1 MGLPDGSL
9 QSRNFRPLQARNVI
23 SVAGTA
29 VAIVAIPFT
38 VMTIGGPASDVGV
51 VQAADWFLWLFSCCW
66 VAWSLTSCP
75 VIGSGGRLYVPA
87 PRAR

>member
-1 MGLPDGSL
+1 MGLLDGSL
-9 QSRNFRPLQARNVI
+9 QSQNFRLLQARNVI

-51 VQAADWFLWLFSCCW
+51 VQAADLVPMAGSCCW
-66 VAWSLTSCP
+66 VAWPPAGCP
-75 VIGSGGRLYVPA
+75 VIGSCGRLYVPA